1 MSKKYIYDPES
12 VSYIEVN
19 QTLTSK
25 LKKVSVFLGV
35 SLLVGVSGY
44 SVTAAFYQTPK
55 EKIQAQKLDEMKM
68 NQSIL
73 ESKIV
78 KAQERLHTLVSY
90 DDSLYRTMLGEES
103 LAPSI
108 RNAGTGGVDKYEEL
122 AKKDNLE
129 AIAKAYEE
137 LDDLVAQMS
146 VQEKSYHFLFK
157 KASENAD
164 KMKRVP
170 AIIPVANWDL
180 KRIGSGFSPRRF
192 HPILKC
198 WREHKGIDFV
208 ASTGTE
214 IYSSGDG
221 VVKTV
226 RLSSSF
232 GKVVVID
239 HGYGIES
246 LYAHMDGFKCKRGEK
261 VTRGQLIGYVGNTGL
276 SSGPHLH
283 YEIHMNGKAID
294 PVNYFFNDLTPDEY
308 RDVVEHSSNIVA
320 CME

>member
-12 VSYIEVN
+12 LNYIEVN
-19 QTLTSK
+19 KSLASK
-25 LKKVSVFLGV
+25 LKKASVFLGV
-35 SLLVGVSGY
+35 SLLVGASGY

-55 EKIQAQKLDEMKM
+55 EKIQAQTIDDMRV

-73 ESKIV
+73 EARIE
-78 KAQERLHTLVSY
+78 KAQDKLHTLVSY

-103 LAPSI
+103 LSPSI
-108 RNAGTGGVDKYEEL
+108 RNAGTGGVNKYEEL
-122 AKKDNLE
+122 AKNDNLSE
-129 AIAKAYEE
+129 ITKAYEE
-137 LDDLVAQMS
+137 LDELVAQMS

-157 KASENAD
+157 KASDNMN
-164 KMKRVP
+164 KMQHVP
-170 AIIPVANWDL
+170 AIIPIANWDL

-208 ASTGTE
+208 ASTGTD

-226 RLSSSF
+226 RHSSSF
-232 GKVVVID
+232 GKMVVID
-239 HGYGIES
+239 HGYGIET
-246 LYAHMDGFKCKRGEK
+246 LYAHMDSFNCKRGQK
-261 VTRGQLIGYVGNTGL
+261 VKRGQVIGCVGNTGL

-283 YEIHMNGKAID
+283 YEVHLNHYAVD

-308 RDVVEHSSNIVA
+308 RAVVEQSTSVIA